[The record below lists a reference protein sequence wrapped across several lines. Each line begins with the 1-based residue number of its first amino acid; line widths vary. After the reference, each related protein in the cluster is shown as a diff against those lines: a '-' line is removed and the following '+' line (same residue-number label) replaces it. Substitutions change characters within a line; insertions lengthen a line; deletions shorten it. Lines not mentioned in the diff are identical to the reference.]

1 SVAVVSG
8 VSVPELVAR
17 QVVRVPD
24 AVAVE
29 CGERRL
35 SYAELD
41 AAANRLAHRL
51 RAEGVGVGSSVAV
64 LLDRSVELMVALLGV
79 WRAGAGYVP
88 MDPVLPSERVAAMVA
103 DGGVSVAVTSAE
115 YADRFTDVPVVLTA
129 EDLSAYPPKA
139 PEVAVDL
146 DAVAYTVFTSGSTGR
161 PKGVEVTH
169 RGLANHVEWAE
180 RE

>member
-1 SVAVVSG
+1 
-8 VSVPELVAR
+8 
-17 QVVRVPD
+17 RV
-24 AVAVE
+24 
-29 CGERRL
+29 

-51 RAEGVGVGSSVAV
+51 RADGVGVGSSVAV

-115 YADRFTDVPVVLTA
+115 YADRFADVPVVLTV
-129 EDLSAYPPKA
+129 EDLSA
-139 PEVAVDL
+139 
-146 DAVAYTVFTSGSTGR
+146 
-161 PKGVEVTH
+161 
-169 RGLANHVEWAE
+169 
-180 RE
+180 